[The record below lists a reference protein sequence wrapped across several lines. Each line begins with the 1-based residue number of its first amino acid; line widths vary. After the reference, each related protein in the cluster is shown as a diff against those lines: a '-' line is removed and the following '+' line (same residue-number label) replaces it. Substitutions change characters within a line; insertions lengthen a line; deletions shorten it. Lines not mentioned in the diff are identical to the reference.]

1 MHILILADPV
11 DNQNAGVHAYTK
23 NLIEALLKIDKKNRY
38 TFIHERENDFFKWRN
53 HHIIPDKNRIAY
65 GTYRKFHLIPKLIR
79 KLKPDIVFE
88 PCHIGPLNLPKS
100 IKRVTTIHDLTPLLF
115 PKFHEKQ
122 SVLIHKILLPKI
134 IKKADLI
141 ITPSNNTKKDILKL
155 NHKAK
160 IKVIALAPTKKLPTT
175 AVKEKYLL
183 YLGTI
188 EPRKNL
194 EILIEAYSELNL
206 KHKLILA
213 GKIGWKANPILKKA
227 SQNPNIILTGQ
238 ISEKEKA
245 NLYKN
250 AAIFIYP
257 SHYEGFG
264 LPPLEAMQYGTPV
277 IVANNSSLKEYYK
290 NHALLFKTKSELK
303 NHIKTLLNKKSLREK
318 LAKNG
323 QEYAKQFTWEKTAKE
338 TLKTFEKITKTTAKD
353 LKL

>member
-1 MHILILADPV
+1 MHILILADPI
-11 DNQNAGVHAYTK
+11 DNQSAGVHSYTK

-53 HHIIPDKNRIAY
+53 HHIIPDKKRIAY

-79 KLKPDIVFE
+79 NLKPDIVFE

-115 PKFHEKQ
+115 PQFHENQ
-122 SVLIHKILLPKI
+122 SVLIHKLLLPKI

-141 ITPSNNTKKDILKL
+141 ITPSNTTKKDILKL
-155 NHKAK
+155 NPKAK
-160 IKVIALAPTKKLPTT
+160 ITTIPLGAKPQKSQISVRTKSP
-175 AVKEKYLL
+175 YLL

-194 EILIEAYSELNL
+194 EILIEAYNELNL

-227 SQNPNIILTGQ
+227 AENPNIILTGQ
-238 ISEKEKA
+238 VTEKEKA

-264 LPPLEAMQYGTPV
+264 LPPLEAMQYGIPV
-277 IVANNSSLKEYYK
+277 ITSNNSSLKEYFK
-290 NHALLFKTKSELK
+290 NHTLLFKTKNQLK
-303 NHIKTLLNKKSLREK
+303 THIKTLLTKKSLREK
-318 LAKNG
+318 LSKNG
-323 QEYAKQFTWEKTAKE
+323 QQYAKQFTWEKTAKE
-338 TLKTFEKITKTTAKD
+338 TLKAFEKLKTLD
-353 LKL
+353 N

>member
-1 MHILILADPV
+1 MHILILADPI
-11 DNQNAGVHAYTK
+11 DNQSAGVYTYTK

-115 PKFHEKQ
+115 PQFHENQ
-122 SVLIHKILLPKI
+122 SVLIHKLLLPKI

-141 ITPSNNTKKDILKL
+141 ITPSNTTKKDILKL
-155 NHKAK
+155 NSKARVTTIPLGAK
-160 IKVIALAPTKKLPTT
+160 PQKSQISVRTKVPS
-175 AVKEKYLL
+175 LL

-194 EILIEAYSELNL
+194 EILIEAYNELNL

-213 GKIGWKANPILKKA
+213 GKIGWKARSILKKA
-227 SQNPNIILTGQ
+227 SENPNIILTGQ
-238 ISEKEKA
+238 ITEKEKA

-264 LPPLEAMQYGTPV
+264 LPPLEAMQYGIPV
-277 IVANNSSLKEYYK
+277 ITSNNSSLKEYFK
-290 NHALLFKTKSELK
+290 NHALLFKTKNQLK
-303 NHIKTLLNKKSLREK
+303 IHIKTLLNKKSLREK
-318 LAKNG
+318 LSKNG
-323 QEYAKQFTWEKTAKE
+323 QQYANQFTWEKTAKE
-338 TLKTFEKITKTTAKD
+338 TLKAFESLKTLD
-353 LKL
+353 N